1 MEDIV
6 GKHFRF
12 NFESG
17 GSDYYHIISKED
29 FELNGRK
36 CVRYYVFQISEA
48 IHLSSGFNVSFRK
61 EMWTYDADNDRLI
74 SVIKNHATKEITKE
88 DFEEALK
95 RCLEIVNEW
104 ETYD

>member
-1 MEDIV
+1 
-6 GKHFRF
+6 
-12 NFESG
+12 
-17 GSDYYHIISKED
+17 
-29 FELNGRK
+29 
-36 CVRYYVFQISEA
+36 
-48 IHLSSGFNVSFRK
+48 
-61 EMWTYDADNDRLI
+61 MWTYDADNDRLI